1 MSIAL
6 IPSGLVPRGR
16 TLRRVTIIGATIA
29 ATMLLFAGPALAH
42 ITITPDSVP
51 AGSAAVLTLHVP
63 NEEARADTVKVD
75 VQIPTGHPI
84 AQLLVQPVPGWS
96 VSVRTVRLAKP
107 ITTDDGTFSQAVS
120 EVIWSGGR
128 IVPGQFQSFTISAD
142 PMPTGISQL
151 AFKAIQT
158 YSNGDH
164 VRWIDLP
171 QPGQPAPDHPAPTV
185 TLTTATATA
194 AAAAP
199 AGAVR
204 ASAAP
209 AGSGTDGLSRALAI
223 AGLLAALLAGL
234 LALTTARRAR
244 RLTAGTG
251 APAGTTAAKDRAGTA
266 REPASEPA
274 SEPPPAGAKGAARRD
289 QAPAGTKTSAR
300 RDQARASTKAS
311 GRSQPRRRG

>member
-51 AGSAAVLTLHVP
+51 AGTAAVLTLHVP
-63 NEEARADTVKVD
+63 NEEAHADTVKVD

-84 AQLLVQPVPGWS
+84 AQLLVEPVPGWS

-158 YSNGDH
+158 YSNGDN

-185 TLTTATATA
+185 TLTTATA
-194 AAAAP
+194 P

-209 AGSGTDGLSRALAI
+209 AGSGTDGLSRALAL
-223 AGLLAALLAGL
+223 AGLLAALLAAL

-244 RLTAGTG
+244 RLTPGPG
-251 APAGTTAAKDRAGTA
+251 APAGTTAAKDRVGT
-266 REPASEPA
+266 ASEPA
-274 SEPPPAGAKGAARRD
+274 SEQASDRPLAGAKGAARRD
-289 QAPAGTKTSAR
+289 QAPAGPKTSAR
-300 RDQARASTKAS
+300 RDQARASTRAS
-311 GRSQPRRRG
+311 GQSRPRRRG